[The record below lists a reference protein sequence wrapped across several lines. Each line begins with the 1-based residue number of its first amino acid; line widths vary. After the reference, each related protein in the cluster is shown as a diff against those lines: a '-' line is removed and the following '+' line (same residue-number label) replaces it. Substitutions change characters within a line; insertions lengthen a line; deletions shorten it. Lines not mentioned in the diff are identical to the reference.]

1 MMINITL
8 NGESKKIKA
17 DCNADDLLELLE
29 ITTKR
34 LAIEVNECILPRSQ
48 FKNYQFKADDK
59 VEIVHAIGG
68 G

>member
-8 NGESKKIKA
+8 NGELKSIKE
-17 DCNADDLLELLE
+17 DCNTEELLNFLE
-29 ITTKR
+29 ITATR
-34 LAIEVNECILPRSQ
+34 LAIEVNENILPRSQ
-48 FKNYQFKADDK
+48 FQSYRFKANDK